1 VQKVERE
8 ETHDW
13 RQKPFVD
20 VFAWWTITMWFLLI
34 VHTTFTIVLFT
45 SSEELKFGFFG
56 QWFFP
61 TCTVIVLEYL
71 CGMQVV
77 AERNPFDE
85 DGIPDGKEG
94 FFAIGSAAPKTGFG
108 CCCCPAQCGS
118 TIRCPCEVCNVR
130 TACMYSESSCDTYA
144 EIEHQL
150 KGNEDER
157 VGKFGN
163 LRECV
168 KGNTADSLR
177 GRIALLYNKDTRRL
191 QYMYDDKAR
200 PFNIAAGDKEVS
212 KVKRVINDFVS
223 EKDKRK
229 MERVA
234 RKSARLQQKE
244 LQQKNEKMLRQEM
257 DKRKRQAKREVGQE
271 SQAEYRQRKR
281 RSRNSSP

>member
-1 VQKVERE
+1 
-8 ETHDW
+8 
-13 RQKPFVD
+13 
-20 VFAWWTITMWFLLI
+20 
-34 VHTTFTIVLFT
+34 
-45 SSEELKFGFFG
+45 
-56 QWFFP
+56 
-61 TCTVIVLEYL
+61 
-71 CGMQVV
+71 
-77 AERNPFDE
+77 
-85 DGIPDGKEG
+85 
-94 FFAIGSAAPKTGFG
+94 
-108 CCCCPAQCGS
+108 
-118 TIRCPCEVCNVR
+118 
-130 TACMYSESSCDTYA
+130 MYSESSCDTYA